1 MEKKI
6 KLFIVDDHKMF
17 LEGIQSIL
25 IDTQFIDVIA
35 TAKDGKEALKLLN
48 NFLPD
53 IIITDIDMPNLD
65 GIELTKLVKKQ
76 SDNIKIIAVSSHSE
90 GEVISKAIKAGING
104 YILKNTGKT
113 ELLKAIKQVYKGENY
128 YTEEVKKNLNDSLF
142 NPTKAKN
149 QIVKISSREKEV
161 LKLISEEMNT
171 QEIAEELFISP
182 NTVEVHR
189 KNLMRKIGTKNMVGL
204 VKYAIQQ
211 GIIK

>member
-1 MEKKI
+1 MKEKI
-6 KLFIVDDHKMF
+6 KLCIVDDHKMF
-17 LEGIQSIL
+17 LEGIQSIFF
-25 IDTQFIDVIA
+25 DVDFIDVIA

-48 NFLPD
+48 NFSPD
-53 IIITDIDMPNLD
+53 VIITDIDMPKLN
-65 GIELTKLVKKQ
+65 GIEFSKLVKENFE
-76 SDNIKIIAVSSHSE
+76 DIKIIAVSSHAE
-90 GEVISKAIKAGING
+90 AKVISRAIKAGVNG
-104 YILKNTGKT
+104 YILKNTGKL
-113 ELLKAIKQVYKGENY
+113 ELIKAIKQVYQGENY

-142 NPTKAKN
+142 NPKKAEK

-204 VKYAIQQ
+204 VKYAIKQ

>member
-1 MEKKI
+1 M
-6 KLFIVDDHKMF
+6 
-17 LEGIQSIL
+17 EGIQSIL

>member
-25 IDTQFIDVIA
+25 NDVSYIEVIA
-35 TAKDGKEALKLLN
+35 TAKNGADALKLLN
-48 NFLPD
+48 NFTPD
-53 IIITDIDMPNLD
+53 VLITDINMPELN
-65 GIELTKLVKKQ
+65 GIELIEIIKKQ
-76 SDNIKIIAVSSHSE
+76 HSKTNVIAVSSHAES
-90 GEVISKAIKAGING
+90 EVISEAIKAGVNG
-104 YILKNTGKT
+104 YILKNTGKS
-113 ELLKAIKQVYKGENY
+113 ELLKAIKKVYEDENY
-128 YTEEVKKNLNDSLF
+128 FTEEVKTIMNDSLF
-142 NPTKAKN
+142 NLAKAEK
-149 QIVKISSREKEV
+149 QLVKLSSREKEV
-161 LKLISEEMNT
+161 LRLISQEKNT
-171 QEIAEELFISP
+171 QEIADELFIAF

>member
-6 KLFIVDDHKMF
+6 KLFIIDDHKMF

-25 IDTQFIDVIA
+25 NEAPFIEVIA
-35 TAKDGKEALKLLN
+35 TAKNGKEALKILN
-48 NFLPD
+48 NFKLD
-53 IIITDIDMPNLD
+53 VLITDINMPELN
-65 GIELTKLVKKQ
+65 GIELTEIIKKQ
-76 SDNIKIIAVSSHSE
+76 YAKTKVIAVSSHAESKI
-90 GEVISKAIKAGING
+90 ISKAIKAGVNG

-113 ELLKAIKQVYKGENY
+113 ELLKAIAQVYKGKNY
-128 YTEEVKKNLNDSLF
+128 YSEEVKEIMDDSLF
-142 NPTKAKN
+142 NPKKVEK
-149 QIVKISSREKEV
+149 QLVKLSNREQEI
-161 LKLISEEMNT
+161 LKLISEEKKT
-171 QEIAEELFISP
+171 QEIATELFISP